1 MVCAWVFFMTEQA
14 PEYLPQSLLGC
25 QTNFSFLQGA
35 SHPEEIMQM
44 AATLGCQAV
53 GVADLCGVGGL
64 VRAWSASK
72 DIDQENA
79 ENSQRRMQ
87 APRLISGTRI
97 NLRDGGDILCFVR
110 SLDGYESLCQW
121 LSAAMMRQGHQSGE
135 MPDLYISDLAR
146 LSAET
151 CLITIPPVA
160 MDTAWREQART
171 IARIAKGQVYAGG
184 YLMRDGCD
192 EERLYQVKNQAE
204 ADGLEFTALG
214 EVLYHHPSRRP
225 LADVLYCIRHK
236 TSLAEA
242 GRHISANAER
252 HLLSPQEMARR
263 WHGFTDALICADAL
277 AKRCHFTLAD
287 ISYAYPDHD
296 NSGSVYS
303 LSGSRKKGRTAFE
316 ELAWQAHKGS
326 HKRYPDGVPEK
337 VQAYLKREL
346 ALVEKLDYAP
356 FFLTVFEIVR
366 FARSRNILC
375 QGRGS
380 AANSAICYCLFIT
393 SVDPERAEPL
403 FERFI
408 SEARDEPPDIDVDF
422 EHNRREEVIQHIY
435 HRYGRHRAG
444 LVSAVITYRWRSALV
459 ETARAFGLS
468 RDVQRALSAQV
479 WRGSEKG
486 IDYKSLQAAGVDRQD
501 PNLKQVLALARQLYG
516 FPRHLSQ
523 HSGGFVIVQ
532 DRLDKICV
540 IRPAAMQGRSIIEW
554 DKDDIDALGL
564 LKIDV
569 LALGMLS
576 CLAGAFHLMQR
587 HYHRPLSLASI
598 PPEDKQTYDMLC
610 RGESVGVFQVESRAQ
625 MAMLPRLQPRSFHDL
640 VVQVAIVRPGPIQG
654 DMVHPYLRRR
664 AGLEHVS
671 YPSQELQ
678 AVLERTLGVPL
689 FQEQAMKIAIVGA
702 GFSGADADRLRRAMA
717 TFRKNG
723 DIHKF
728 HDKMIEGMVA
738 RGYDAEF
745 ATACFRQI
753 EGFGTYGF
761 PESHAASFA
770 VLVYASA
777 WLKCHYPE
785 VFTCALLNAQP
796 MGFYRPAQL
805 VADAKKSGVELRPVD
820 INASQWDAAL
830 EESAHGRHALRLGLR
845 LIKGLRQTDAA
856 RIIACRG
863 EGYDSLA
870 SVVRRA
876 DVPVKA
882 LEVIAA
888 ADGLKS
894 LGLDSRQAYWQIRKM
909 GRMKQGDLPLFAF
922 ADSEMEVRPDT
933 ADKKDTPNR
942 HAPAPLPELGEG
954 EAVAQDYALTG
965 LSLKAH
971 PLELLS
977 AAFTQDRWQSCS
989 AISVAQNGQRQR
1001 LIGLVTSRQRPGTA
1015 KGTMFLTIE
1024 DAELSVNV
1032 IVWPH
1037 IAERD
1042 RAVLLGAHVLGVYGR
1057 VQKEGIVTH
1066 FIADALHSCDH
1077 YLGLLQPE
1085 TASTKLSAPTS
1096 DADVEGSANTV
1107 SSMRLKSRD
1116 FR

>member
-1 MVCAWVFFMTEQA
+1 
-14 PEYLPQSLLGC
+14 
-25 QTNFSFLQGA
+25 
-35 SHPEEIMQM
+35 
-44 AATLGCQAV
+44 
-53 GVADLCGVGGL
+53 
-64 VRAWSASK
+64 
-72 DIDQENA
+72 
-79 ENSQRRMQ
+79 
-87 APRLISGTRI
+87 
-97 NLRDGGDILCFVR
+97 
-110 SLDGYESLCQW
+110 
-121 LSAAMMRQGHQSGE
+121 
-135 MPDLYISDLAR
+135 
-146 LSAET
+146 
-151 CLITIPPVA
+151 
-160 MDTAWREQART
+160 
-171 IARIAKGQVYAGG
+171 
-184 YLMRDGCD
+184 
-192 EERLYQVKNQAE
+192 
-204 ADGLEFTALG
+204 
-214 EVLYHHPSRRP
+214 
-225 LADVLYCIRHK
+225 
-236 TSLAEA
+236 
-242 GRHISANAER
+242 
-252 HLLSPQEMARR
+252 
-263 WHGFTDALICADAL
+263 
-277 AKRCHFTLAD
+277 
-287 ISYAYPDHD
+287 
-296 NSGSVYS
+296 
-303 LSGSRKKGRTAFE
+303 
-316 ELAWQAHKGS
+316 
-326 HKRYPDGVPEK
+326 
-337 VQAYLKREL
+337 
-346 ALVEKLDYAP
+346 
-356 FFLTVFEIVR
+356 
-366 FARSRNILC
+366 
-375 QGRGS
+375 
-380 AANSAICYCLFIT
+380 
-393 SVDPERAEPL
+393 
-403 FERFI
+403 
-408 SEARDEPPDIDVDF
+408 
-422 EHNRREEVIQHIY
+422 
-435 HRYGRHRAG
+435 
-444 LVSAVITYRWRSALV
+444 
-459 ETARAFGLS
+459 
-468 RDVQRALSAQV
+468 
-479 WRGSEKG
+479 
-486 IDYKSLQAAGVDRQD
+486 
-501 PNLKQVLALARQLYG
+501 
-516 FPRHLSQ
+516 
-523 HSGGFVIVQ
+523 
-532 DRLDKICV
+532 
-540 IRPAAMQGRSIIEW
+540 
-554 DKDDIDALGL
+554 
-564 LKIDV
+564 
-569 LALGMLS
+569 
-576 CLAGAFHLMQR
+576 
-587 HYHRPLSLASI
+587 
-598 PPEDKQTYDMLC
+598 MLC

-971 PLELLS
+971 PLELLG

-1096 DADVEGSANTV
+1096 DADVGGAANTV